1 MKNKLLKRV
10 LKLCFF
16 AFFIYNTAYAL
27 CTDKLSDED
36 LKFIQNTNLNQVNFK
51 CNINNQ
57 TYYHNNLTQKEYL
70 QNLEELKAIYFNLNK
85 EELKTLSY
93 AIHLNEVLFY
103 LKLDFIF
110 SKNFFS
116 AQKNDISNLENLRNS
131 HYKQIENSLT
141 LSQKEKLQN
150 SFILVEKILQKKQI
164 AKDYINIPSKLIEQS
179 KQENREILNYIE
191 NSNKDIFSLK
201 NINQLIFLYN
211 ANLLINGAK
220 NYPQRLAL
228 AYDKN
233 EVLKLLKI
241 LLETMD
247 KIPNKEDKLV
257 LLQSALITYDK
268 AISSLNID
276 LPLNEQKYKKIIK
289 RKEYIIL
296 MGRFFQSDA
305 FAYFNTNIKRKF
317 DFKDDFIQIFP
328 KRTSEILKLI
338 AIYNQTKKTLM
349 LTKEALKYEN
359 KLT

>member
-1 MKNKLLKRV
+1 MRDKFLKRV

-16 AFFIYNTAYAL
+16 TFFICNAAYAL
-27 CTDKLSDED
+27 CTDELSDED
-36 LKFIQNTNLNQVNFK
+36 LKFIQNANLNQVNFK

-57 TYYHNNLTQKEYL
+57 TYYYNNLTRKEYL

-93 AIHLNEVLFY
+93 VIYLNEALFY
-103 LKLDFIF
+103 LKLDLNFF
-110 SKNFFS
+110 KNFFS
-116 AQKNDISNLENLRNS
+116 VQKNDISNLESLRNS

-141 LSQKEKLQN
+141 LNQKEKLQN
-150 SFILVEKILQKKQI
+150 SFVLADQILQKNAI
-164 AKDYINIPSKLIEQS
+164 AKDYTNISSKLIEQS
-179 KQENREILNYIE
+179 KQENKEILKYIE
-191 NSNKDIFSLK
+191 SSNKDIFSLK
-201 NINQLIFLYN
+201 NINQLAFLYN
-211 ANLLINGAK
+211 ANLLINEAK
-220 NYPQRLAL
+220 NYPQRSAL

-233 EVLKLLKI
+233 EALKLLEI
-241 LLETMD
+241 LLKTMN
-247 KIPNKEDKLV
+247 KISNKEDKLV
-257 LLQSALITYDK
+257 LLQGALITYNK
-268 AISSLNID
+268 AISSLDID

-349 LTKEALKYEN
+349 LTKEALKYKE
-359 KLT
+359 

>member
-16 AFFIYNTAYAL
+16 TFFIYNTAYAL
-27 CTDKLSDED
+27 CTDELSDED

-57 TYYHNNLTQKEYL
+57 TYYYNNLTQKEYL
-70 QNLEELKAIYFNLNK
+70 QNLEELKAIFNLNK

-93 AIHLNEVLFY
+93 IIYLNEALFY
-103 LKLDFIF
+103 LKLDLNFF
-110 SKNFFS
+110 KNFFS

-141 LSQKEKLQN
+141 LSQKEELQN
-150 SFILVEKILQKKQI
+150 SFVLADQILQKNKI
-164 AKDYINIPSKLIEQS
+164 AKDYINISSKLIEQS

-211 ANLLINGAK
+211 ANLLINEAK
-220 NYPQRLAL
+220 NYPQRLVL

-233 EVLKLLKI
+233 EALKLLEI
-241 LLETMD
+241 LLETMY

-268 AISSLNID
+268 AISSLDIN

-349 LTKEALKYEN
+349 LTKEALKYKE
-359 KLT
+359 

>member
-1 MKNKLLKRV
+1 MRDKFLKRV

-16 AFFIYNTAYAL
+16 TFFICNAAYAL
-27 CTDKLSDED
+27 CTDELSDED
-36 LKFIQNTNLNQVNFK
+36 LKFIQNANLNQVNFK

-57 TYYHNNLTQKEYL
+57 TYYYNNLTRKEYL

-93 AIHLNEVLFY
+93 IIYINEALFY
-103 LKLDFIF
+103 LKLDLNFF
-110 SKNFFS
+110 KNFFS
-116 AQKNDISNLENLRNS
+116 VQKNA
-131 HYKQIENSLT
+131 
-141 LSQKEKLQN
+141 
-150 SFILVEKILQKKQI
+150 I
-164 AKDYINIPSKLIEQS
+164 AKDYTNISSKLIEQS
-179 KQENREILNYIE
+179 KQENKEILKYIE
-191 NSNKDIFSLK
+191 SSNKDIFSLK
-201 NINQLIFLYN
+201 NINQLTFLYN
-211 ANLLINGAK
+211 ANLLINEAK
-220 NYPQRLAL
+220 NYPQRSAL

-233 EVLKLLKI
+233 EALKLLEI
-241 LLETMD
+241 LLKTMN
-247 KIPNKEDKLV
+247 KISNKEDKLV
-257 LLQSALITYDK
+257 LLQGALITYNK
-268 AISSLNID
+268 AISSLDID

-349 LTKEALKYEN
+349 LTKKAL
-359 KLT
+359 